1 MAELM
6 SFEDRLARFGSG
18 VYRKLRDAQAHIL
31 HEYAERHRDTP
42 DVGIELPTGLG
53 KTLLAFLI
61 ADEALD
67 RGRSVAYLTGTKQL
81 AEQVADQA
89 RQLGELE
96 VACFRSRHYPA
107 ADLQNYHQAQAIGI
121 MNYWVYFNSRPVPQ
135 PADLVIFD
143 DAHIA
148 EQPLAGLFTIRIPRR
163 GAPKLYRDICSIVLA
178 HTDAYESLTAMR
190 DGAAPS
196 FTAPELLTFGDWAAV
211 ASQVEDLLAN
221 SEFVRSDDVRW
232 VWPEVRGR
240 LARCGVLIGP
250 TAIEI
255 RPYHPPTQ
263 TLAGYSRA
271 QQRIYLSA
279 TLGTMDDLQRRLGIR
294 RPVPIVTP
302 PEMQRDQTGRRIFLI
317 NPTSD
322 RSSEDESLSFA
333 MAQSARTPR
342 TAWLCASSMEA
353 DEIEAQ
359 LLAMDQDVFRLVAG
373 DDAPLE
379 RWMRQRGHLVAAGR
393 FDGLDLKSDLCRLV
407 ILPSIPA
414 ASTEFERF
422 VVAYLGDA
430 AFMRHRI
437 GQRVTQALGRANR
450 EPDDWAMYLG
460 LDPGFGTVLADPVV
474 TAYLGEAVRPLVRG
488 ALTLHGQGW
497 EPVQAAAESFWSG
510 GDAPAPPAGRRPG
523 RAAGRTSAPGS
534 GDLEVEASTGLWL
547 GDHQAAARDAAQA
560 ADRLAE
566 AGEVEHAAFWRYV
579 QAHALWISGR
589 PGGAQAAKQ
598 ALRDVLA
605 DAPRTAW
612 FVRLRRTLDELEDKR
627 RLQLGVQVH
636 DQLFLAWEEWLREVP
651 PGKVETAL
659 TEARAGLT
667 GDHDQKA
674 RALLV
679 LGRLCGASA
688 DAPGGKSVADAR
700 WTWLAGRNA
709 HRRLW
714 EVKTGEAA
722 ERIPR
727 KWVNQLLGQLQVERQ
742 DWPRSVVSGCLLV
755 QQDQLEEDAAA
766 AARDT
771 VAIFAIDAVVGLFDQ
786 LADRFRGYLQRRGH
800 GSAAERGE
808 ARAWTEERLPNPGW
822 LEGLMSPSRGRCVT
836 GAEVARAFTRGA
848 RST

>member
-1 MAELM
+1 MADLI
-6 SFEDRLARFGSG
+6 SFEDRLARFGSD
-18 VYRKLRDAQAHIL
+18 VYRELREAQAHIL
-31 HEYAERHRDTP
+31 HEYSNRHRETP
-42 DVGIELPTGLG
+42 DVAIELPTGLG
-53 KTLLAFLI
+53 KTLVAFLI

-89 RQLGELE
+89 RELRGLE
-96 VACFRSRHYPA
+96 VASFWGKHYPA
-107 ADLQNYHQAQAIGI
+107 ADLQNYHEAQTIGI
-121 MNYWVYFNSRPVPQ
+121 MNYWVYFNRRPIPQ

-148 EQPLAGLFTIRIPRR
+148 EQVLAGLFTIRIPWRS
-163 GAPKLYRDICSIVLA
+163 APKLYRDVCSIVLG

-190 DGAAPS
+190 DGAAPA
-196 FTAPELLTFGDWAAV
+196 FTTPELLTFGDWAAI
-211 ASQVEDLLAN
+211 AQQVEAALAE
-221 SEFVRSDDVRW
+221 SEFVVSDDLRW

-263 TLAGYSRA
+263 TLPGYAQA

-302 PEMQRDQTGRRIFLI
+302 AEMQRAQTGRRIFLI
-317 NPTSD
+317 NPASD
-322 RSSEDESLSFA
+322 RSSDDDAMSFA
-333 MAQSARTPR
+333 LLQSARTDR
-342 TAWLCASSMEA
+342 TAWLCASLIEA
-353 DEIEAQ
+353 DDIEAQ
-359 LLAMDQDVFRLVAG
+359 LLVVGQDVFRLVAG
-373 DDAPLE
+373 DDTQLE
-379 RWMRQRGHLVAAGR
+379 RWMRQRGHLVTAGR
-393 FDGLDLKSDLCRLV
+393 FDGLDLKSDVCRLV
-407 ILPSIPA
+407 VLPSIPA

-450 EPDDWAMYLG
+450 EPDDWAMYIG

-474 TAYLGEAVRPLVRG
+474 TAYLGEGVRPLVRG
-488 ALTLHGQGW
+488 ALVLHGQGW
-497 EPVQAAAESFWSG
+497 EPVTAAAESFWTG
-510 GDAPAPPAGRRPG
+510 AEVPAPPVGRRPG
-523 RAAGRTSAPGS
+523 RAATRTPAPGS
-534 GDLEVEASTGLWL
+534 GDLEVEASTDLWL
-547 GDHQAAARDAAQA
+547 GDHQAAARNAAEA
-560 ADRLAE
+560 ARRLAD

-589 PGGAQAAKQ
+589 PGDAQAATQ
-598 ALRDVLA
+598 SLRDVLSNS
-605 DAPRTAW
+605 PRTAW
-612 FVRLRRTLDELEDKR
+612 FVRLRRTLDELEDR

-636 DQLFLAWEEWLREVP
+636 DQMFLAWEEWLRELPLVR
-651 PGKVETAL
+651 VERAL
-659 TEARAGLT
+659 TEARAGLN
-667 GDHDQKA
+667 GDHDQRA

-679 LGRLCGASA
+679 LGRLCGTST

-700 WTWLAGRNA
+700 WAWLAGRNA

-722 ERIPR
+722 DRVPR
-727 KWVNQLLGQLQVERQ
+727 RWVDQLLGQLEVEKQR
-742 DWPRSVVSGCLLV
+742 WPSSVVAGCLLV
-755 QQDQLEEDAAA
+755 QQDTLEEEAAA
-766 AARDT
+766 AAHDT
-771 VAIFAIDAVVGLFDQ
+771 LAVFTVEAVIRIFDQ
-786 LADRFRGYLQRRGH
+786 LADRFRGYLQRRGR

-822 LEGLMSPSRGRCVT
+822 LERLTSPSQGKCVT
-836 GAEVARAFTRGA
+836 EADVARRFT
-848 RST
+848 

>member
-1 MAELM
+1 MDDLM
-6 SFEDRLARFGSG
+6 SFEDRLARFGSE
-18 VYRKLRDAQAHIL
+18 VYQELREAQAHVL
-31 HEYAERHRDTP
+31 HEYAEHHRDTP
-42 DVGIELPTGLG
+42 DVAIELPTGLG
-53 KTLLAFLI
+53 KTLVAFLI

-89 RQLGELE
+89 RQLGDLE
-96 VACFRSRHYPA
+96 VACFWGKHYPA
-107 ADLQNYHQAQAIGI
+107 AELQNYHEAQAIGV

-163 GAPKLYRDICSIVLA
+163 GAPELYRDICSIVLA

-211 ASQVEDLLAN
+211 APQVEDLLAN
-221 SEFVRSDDVRW
+221 SDFVRSDDVRW

-294 RPVPIVTP
+294 QPVPIITP

-322 RSSEDESLSFA
+322 RSSEDEAFLFA

-353 DEIEAQ
+353 DDIEAQ
-359 LLAMDQDVFRLVAG
+359 LLATDQDVFRLVAG

-407 ILPSIPA
+407 VLPSIPA

-450 EPDDWAMYLG
+450 ESEDWAMYLG

-497 EPVQAAAESFWSG
+497 EPVEAAAESFWSG
-510 GDAPAPPAGRRPG
+510 GDGPG
-523 RAAGRTSAPGS
+523 ASGWQAPGS
-534 GDLEVEASTGLWL
+534 GCWEDPG
-547 GDHQAAARDAAQA
+547 ARQ
-560 ADRLAE
+560 R
-566 AGEVEHAAFWRYV
+566 
-579 QAHALWISGR
+579 R
-589 PGGAQAAKQ
+589 PGGG
-598 ALRDVLA
+598 
-605 DAPRTAW
+605 
-612 FVRLRRTLDELEDKR
+612 
-627 RLQLGVQVH
+627 GV
-636 DQLFLAWEEWLREVP
+636 D
-651 PGKVETAL
+651 
-659 TEARAGLT
+659 
-667 GDHDQKA
+667 
-674 RALLV
+674 RAL
-679 LGRLCGASA
+679 
-688 DAPGGKSVADAR
+688 
-700 WTWLAGRNA
+700 AG
-709 HRRLW
+709 
-714 EVKTGEAA
+714 
-722 ERIPR
+722 
-727 KWVNQLLGQLQVERQ
+727 
-742 DWPRSVVSGCLLV
+742 
-755 QQDQLEEDAAA
+755 
-766 AARDT
+766 
-771 VAIFAIDAVVGLFDQ
+771 
-786 LADRFRGYLQRRGH
+786 
-800 GSAAERGE
+800 
-808 ARAWTEERLPNPGW
+808 
-822 LEGLMSPSRGRCVT
+822 
-836 GAEVARAFTRGA
+836 
-848 RST
+848 